1 MRNQHGCLQESEV
14 PLLLMKNF
22 VVPGARTE
30 RLAGK
35 TELSFERMTE
45 FLTVYST
52 AMKQIKQQGLKKKKV
67 ESCQNLVEFLPV

>member
-1 MRNQHGCLQESEV
+1 
-14 PLLLMKNF
+14 MKNF
-22 VVPGARTE
+22 VIPGARTE

-45 FLTVYST
+45 FLTAYST

-67 ESCQNLVEFLPV
+67 CLLFFCFFFVVFFFSASFAGCLRRRCVS